1 MFPSE
6 LLVDKKDSCGWTED
20 FEDRNRSHSFQRS
33 SYSTERTSFSLAREE
48 KPGSC
53 VNLATWGEFVTW
65 QTKAVSLSN
74 HHNNNKMPYIPPLRT
89 TFWGFFN
96 FCELCDSNLL
106 EQISFTIN
114 PFKIVRRGEAKHF
127 KNHVN
132 KFKKQQKFFSQ
143 YLKQKHPIFLKK
155 YSKRRKKNLFKIFPQ
170 FFFCQKW
177 N

>member
-1 MFPSE
+1 MCKSSNMGRIRD
-6 LLVDKKDSCGWTED
+6 LANQS
-20 FEDRNRSHSFQRS
+20 SF
-33 SYSTERTSFSLAREE
+33 TIPTTTTITKCLTS
-48 KPGSC
+48 
-53 VNLATWGEFVTW
+53 
-65 QTKAVSLSN
+65 
-74 HHNNNKMPYIPPLRT
+74 PLRT

-143 YLKQKHPIFLKK
+143 YLKQKHPIFQ
-155 YSKRRKKNLFKIFPQ
+155 KNIQNEEKTCSQ
-170 FFFCQKW
+170 FSHNFSSAKNEIKGTILNRTLGSCYHQPNYYKSSNRDFSHKL
-177 N
+177 